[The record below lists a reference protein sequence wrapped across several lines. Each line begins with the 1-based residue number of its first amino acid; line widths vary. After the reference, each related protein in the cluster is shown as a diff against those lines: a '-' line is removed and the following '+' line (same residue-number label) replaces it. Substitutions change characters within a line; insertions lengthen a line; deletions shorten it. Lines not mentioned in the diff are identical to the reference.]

1 MYQTT
6 CVATCPQAVTQF
18 GREGGQVELQ
28 LDTAAAISLANSTWS
43 VKAQYQGF
51 KGGTLLIKPAPSQD
65 GSLPGLAVLDTAMK
79 SGLAPYGAKYEA
91 TWQAR
96 FAAGAC
102 VPYCSQLTI
111 LASSS
116 STSAQT
122 PGFGTLPMEFPCMAA
137 VACISCLGPGTASNG
152 LMPDSF
158 VGKCAVSAV
167 DATQG
172 LQAVRRVLQFKTT
185 RFSYNCFAPQ
195 AASFLAIMG
204 NACSR
209 YVAASKLLIYNYK
222 YRRQAFLVQV
232 NIYQPTNCRL
242 GLSLDWVL
250 ASGKEGCYP
259 VNSSL
264 LPYTVF
270 FHRRMCLQAG
280 YATLRVQPVPSHS

>member
-172 LQAVRRVLQFKTT
+172 LQAVRRVLQ
-185 RFSYNCFAPQ
+185 
-195 AASFLAIMG
+195 
-204 NACSR
+204 
-209 YVAASKLLIYNYK
+209 
-222 YRRQAFLVQV
+222 V

-270 FHRRMCLQAG
+270 FHRRMCLQA
-280 YATLRVQPVPSHS
+280 